1 MRAIN
6 HFTIKGMETVS
17 ISDKLKIE
25 HEGELE
31 LLSKLL
37 KVEDFFVSVAKVC
50 QKAGLNP
57 SKVEIGKSVSEVIH
71 FLKRAKV
78 SCINIQL
85 WNLSTRSS
93 QFLALW

>member
-37 KVEDFFVSVAKVC
+37 KAEDVLFQL
-50 QKAGLNP
+50 QKCAR
-57 SKVEIGKSVSEVIH
+57 K
-71 FLKRAKV
+71 
-78 SCINIQL
+78 QD
-85 WNLSTRSS
+85 
-93 QFLALW
+93 

>member
-37 KVEDFFVSVAKVC
+37 KVEDFFCFSC
-50 QKAGLNP
+50 
-57 SKVEIGKSVSEVIH
+57 KSVPESRTKS
-71 FLKRAKV
+71 LQ
-78 SCINIQL
+78 S
-85 WNLSTRSS
+85 
-93 QFLALW
+93 

>member
-37 KVEDFFVSVAKVC
+37 NAEDFLFQL
-50 QKAGLNP
+50 QKCAT
-57 SKVEIGKSVSEVIH
+57 K
-71 FLKRAKV
+71 
-78 SCINIQL
+78 QD
-85 WNLSTRSS
+85 
-93 QFLALW
+93 